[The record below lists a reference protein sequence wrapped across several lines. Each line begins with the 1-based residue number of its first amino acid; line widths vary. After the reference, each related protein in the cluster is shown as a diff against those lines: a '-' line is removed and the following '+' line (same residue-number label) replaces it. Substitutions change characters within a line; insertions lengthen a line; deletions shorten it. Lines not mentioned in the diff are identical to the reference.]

1 MKIRKRFAVLVAV
14 IVLAGAVALSIF
26 ISRQASIRA
35 QALAATE
42 TTEKSFAVSTTLAVR
57 GDLKDYLDFGGD
69 VVARTSIDALP
80 DASGRVTEL
89 RISVGDRVEKDQV
102 LAMVDPSRPGM
113 NFAPSPV
120 RAPISGTV
128 TAVSVVPGSMVAPQ
142 ISLARIG
149 RMDTLEITTQIPE
162 RYVSKIRRGLQAS
175 LRFDA
180 WPGVIFPARVTEVA
194 PVLDATSRTMTV
206 KLMPVNQ
213 DERIK
218 AGMFAR
224 IRLVTD
230 TRSNIVKIP
239 QAAVISR
246 FADAFIFVISETE
259 KTETAD
265 DGTVTTRTETRV
277 TRRPVTPGIRVDDKM
292 EILSGLSAGEELV
305 VRGQSLLE
313 DGSLVTVVSQV
324 APLSAGEND
333 R

>member
-1 MKIRKRFAVLVAV
+1 MKIRKRFAILLAV
-14 IVLAGAVALSIF
+14 IILAAAAGLSVF
-26 ISRQASIRA
+26 ISGQASKRA
-35 QALAATE
+35 QAEAAAE
-42 TTEKSFAVSTTLAVR
+42 TIENAFAVSTTTAVR
-57 GDLKDYLDFGGD
+57 GDLKDYLEFGGD

-80 DASGRVTEL
+80 DASGRVTEV
-89 RISVGDRVEKDQV
+89 RVSVGDMVEKDQV
-102 LAMVDPSRPGM
+102 IAMVDASRPGM

-120 RAPISGTV
+120 KAPISGTI

-142 ISLARIG
+142 ISVARIG
-149 RMDTLEITTQIPE
+149 RMDTLEITTQVPE
-162 RYVSKIRRGLQAS
+162 RYVSKIRQGLDAT

-180 WPGVIFPARVTEVA
+180 WPGVTFPARVTEVS

-213 DERIK
+213 DSRIK

-230 TRSNIVKIP
+230 TRTNIVKIP

-246 FADAFIFVISETE
+246 FGDAFVFVVTETV

-265 DGTVTTRTETRV
+265 DGSEITKTETRV
-277 TRRPVTPGIRVDDKM
+277 SRRPVTPGIRVDDRM
-292 EILSGLSAGEELV
+292 EILSGLSANEEIV

-313 DGSLVTVVSQV
+313 DGSLVNVVSRV
-324 APLSAGEND
+324 APLNAREND
-333 R
+333 